1 MADLKVITSFQEYS
15 LPSSSRSGNYTSKWA
30 QQDLEYLNEKLN
42 KFSRQTSQ
50 WDLYKITEVIEN
62 KENYQAQV
70 NSLPPYSSAIIN
82 SKFQTDDN
90 ESLNKGDLIYK
101 NIDGTTTH
109 IAAERGGVFYPQ
121 KITQQSSNAGNTYD
135 ITFSYMTNEP
145 VSGNDTEVSGS
156 NNVWEVSSKPS
167 QKIVFNNLS
176 VEPPSDLY
184 GHVFVDFKENP
195 SFGNNGFF
203 PIIKMYNI
211 DNEEIYCDYS
221 VSLSADGKNYIISS
235 FPSIVNKIVVK

>member
-1 MADLKVITSFQEYS
+1 MADLKVTTSFQEYS

-109 IAAERGGVFYPQ
+109 IAAERGGVFYPK
-121 KITQQSSNAGNTYD
+121 KITGDGSNNTYD
-135 ITFSYMTNEP
+135 IVFQYMTNEP
-145 VSGNDTEVSGS
+145 VSGNDTGVLGSNNIWEVSGS
-156 NNVWEVSSKPS
+156 PS
-167 QKIVFNNLS
+167 QRIVFEDMPVRMPS
-176 VEPPSDLY
+176 VLY
-184 GHVFVDFKENP
+184 GEVFNP
-195 SFGNNGFF
+195 KTDTMSFLKKDAF
-203 PIIKMYNI
+203 PVIKMYNS
-211 DNEEIYCDYS
+211 DNEEVYGDYD
-221 VSLSADGKNYIISS
+221 LSISGGNYLILNT
-235 FPSIVNKIVVK
+235 PSIVTKIVVK